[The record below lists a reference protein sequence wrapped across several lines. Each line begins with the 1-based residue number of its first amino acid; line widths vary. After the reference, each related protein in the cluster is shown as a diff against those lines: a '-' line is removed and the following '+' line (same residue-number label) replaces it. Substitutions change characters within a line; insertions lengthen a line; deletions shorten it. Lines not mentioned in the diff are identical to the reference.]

1 MKKDLRQKIA
11 DLILMLLIVCLS
23 LIFVYFVAV
32 KMNKGQNLLADY
44 LSDIYQSYT
53 EKIPSDD
60 DSGINYDYINFIVKP
75 KVNFIGAEVLDEPD
89 TIMFYDSKGNI
100 FNAVYSDDGEQI
112 IAPIGIY
119 DLNDVLVSSVEL
131 ELEFWLPGITKDQ
144 SWEITFDYYTRSYNV
159 KIIDQ
164 ASIYETH

>member
-1 MKKDLRQKIA
+1 
-11 DLILMLLIVCLS
+11 
-23 LIFVYFVAV
+23 
-32 KMNKGQNLLADY
+32 MNKGQNLLADY

-60 DSGINYDYINFIVKP
+60 NYDYINFIVKP

-144 SWEITFDYYTRSYNV
+144 SWEITV
-159 KIIDQ
+159 V
-164 ASIYETH
+164 